1 MKPGEAV
8 VLWLAQ
14 GLGTGRIRLAP
25 GTWGSLLGVAWTAAL
40 LSTGSPWAYG
50 LGAMAG
56 VMVAIPA
63 STTAERLLDAHDP
76 PSVVI
81 DEVVA
86 MPVAFGGH
94 VIHWVVSG
102 AGLPSWATFRAWW
115 PYLAAAF
122 VLFRILDIAKPWPV
136 RTLQGLPGGVGV
148 VVDDIAAALMAA
160 ALLHVGTWGWFV
172 VRLAMG

>member
-1 MKPGEAV
+1 MKRGEAV
-8 VLWLAQ
+8 VVCLAQ
-14 GLGTGRIRLAP
+14 GLGIGRMRPAP

-56 VMVAIPA
+56 VMVAIPVCTA
-63 STTAERLLDAHDP
+63 AERLLEAHDP

-94 VIHWVVSG
+94 VILWMASG
-102 AGLPSWATFRAWW
+102 AGLPSWAMIPAWW

-122 VLFRILDIAKPWPV
+122 VLFRILDIAKPWPI
-136 RTLQGLPGGVGV
+136 RALQRLPGGHGV
-148 VVDDIAAALMAA
+148 VLDDVAAALMAA
-160 ALLHVGTWGWFV
+160 ALLHAGTWGWFV